1 MHIITDRAQ
10 INRIALIDQERLIAA
25 GKNMAAQAMPAIE
38 AHGVA
43 PEQPFHSRY
52 QVGARRFHDEV
63 EMITHQTVG
72 MHLPRRALTSASE
85 QDKEILPISVI
96 PKDVLAPI
104 TAAQEM
110 IDGALV
116 FNSELAW
123 HAPSLSTPA
132 QQLNEKVQKV
142 RTDPFLSPVLL
153 VLSDVI
159 LGVY

>member
-72 MHLPRRALTSASE
+72 VHLPRRALTSASE
-85 QDKEILPISVI
+85 QDKEILPIGVI
-96 PKDVLAPI
+96 PKDVFAPI

-110 IDGALV
+110 VDGALV

-142 RTDPFLSPVLL
+142 RTDSFWGLC
-153 VLSDVI
+153 DF
-159 LGVY
+159 

>member
-52 QVGARRFHDEV
+52 QVGERRFHDEV

-72 MHLPRRALTSASE
+72 MHLPRRALTGASE
-85 QDKEILPISVI
+85 QDKEILPIGVV
-96 PKDVLAPI
+96 PKDVFAPI

-110 IDGALV
+110 VDASLV
-116 FNSELAW
+116 FNPDLAW
-123 HAPSLSTPA
+123 
-132 QQLNEKVQKV
+132 
-142 RTDPFLSPVLL
+142 RTLSPSTAALQ
-153 VLSDVI
+153 
-159 LGVY
+159 